1 MKKADAE
8 KMSYVIKYDVIPSN
22 IIQNT
27 LVPEERRMKKLED
40 LHQFFT
46 KLEKSILKEGIRNPI
61 VILAYAED
69 NIIPRYGGSRLMVA
83 QKYDMDIECIICDFD
98 NVFPNSKILNNEEEI
113 RACFKDQPRKV
124 IYDIYGLNISG
135 CRLTHLEED

>member
-1 MKKADAE
+1 MKKEDAE
-8 KMSYVIKYDVIPSN
+8 KMSYIVKYDILPSKV
-22 IIQNT
+22 IQNT
-27 LVPEERRMKKLED
+27 LIPEERRIKKLEE

-69 NIIPRYGGSRLMVA
+69 NIIPRYGGSRLMTA
-83 QKYDMDIECIICDFD
+83 QKYNMDIACIICDFD
-98 NVFPNSKILNNEEEI
+98 NVFPNSKILNNEEDI

-135 CRLTHLEED
+135 CRLTHLEKD